1 MESEHSSSKL
11 HFHDTRCAP
20 DQTNRRGV
28 DRHKLLETT
37 TSKGAR
43 PRKIETP
50 LKHGFGH
57 CFPPGSAVRWTVES
71 APANAL
77 SVSCVL
83 TARTNFLNNKCY
95 RENTH
100 TMYLLCSHSHRLNP
114 GPRHWH
120 RRQAPWRSARLSPGG
135 RGRGGARCSYTG
147 STVCFSLMAT

>member
-11 HFHDTRCAP
+11 HFHNTRCAP
-20 DQTNRRGV
+20 DQTNRQGV

-37 TSKGAR
+37 TSKRAR

-77 SVSCVL
+77 SVSCIL

-114 GPRHWH
+114 GPGTGTEG
-120 RRQAPWRSARLSPGG
+120 RLSPGG
-135 RGRGGARCSYTG
+135 RGRGGARCRVHG
-147 STVCFSLMAT
+147 MFFSDGNIILIDSFLP